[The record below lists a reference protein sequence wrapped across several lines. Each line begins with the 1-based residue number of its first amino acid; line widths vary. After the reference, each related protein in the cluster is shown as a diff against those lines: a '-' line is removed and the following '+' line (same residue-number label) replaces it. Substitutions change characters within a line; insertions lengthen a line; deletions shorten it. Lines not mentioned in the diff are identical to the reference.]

1 MCPWF
6 RTGGKDYKMKIYN
19 IEEAAAR
26 IRNLREIHGYKQEQ
40 AADLLSVDRR
50 HIARIEAGTRGCSL
64 DMLIR
69 LSELYDVSLDYLV
82 FGKDTDAKVL
92 THKLDSFMRQIA
104 ELRDSI

>member
-1 MCPWF
+1 
-6 RTGGKDYKMKIYN
+6 MKTYN
-19 IEEAAAR
+19 VEGTAVR
-26 IRNLREIHGYKQEQ
+26 IRDLREAHGYKQEQ
-40 AADLLSVDRR
+40 AADLLSVGRR

-92 THKLDSFMRQIA
+92 KHKLDSLMHQIA

>member
-6 RTGGKDYKMKIYN
+6 RTGGKDYKMKTYN
-19 IEEAAAR
+19 IEETASR
-26 IRNLREIHGYKQEQ
+26 IRDLREAHGYKQEQ

-92 THKLDSFMRQIA
+92 KSKLDAFMAQIA
-104 ELRDSI
+104 ALRDSI

>member
-1 MCPWF
+1 
-6 RTGGKDYKMKIYN
+6 MKTYN
-19 IEEAAAR
+19 VEETAAR
-26 IRNLREIHGYKQEQ
+26 IRDLREAHGYKQEQ
-40 AADLLSVDRR
+40 VAELLNVDRR

-92 THKLDSFMRQIA
+92 KSKLDAFMAQIA
-104 ELRDSI
+104 ALRDSI